1 MAKKKEIKDRQIQVV
16 NINLLR
22 PYTNN
27 PRNNQKSIKYL
38 EKTIQEYGFTTP
50 ITTDE
55 NFVIVTGHSRYFAA
69 KNIGLS
75 EVPIIVLDDLSDA
88 EIKQYRIADNKVQEH
103 TSFNFEGF
111 EDMMRNLTK
120 EDDLFG
126 DVFSEFVVQEPEEV
140 YEEEKEDFEPEED
153 YDEEDEEDYDE
164 DEEDE
169 DEEDEEEEKDCI
181 CPYCLHTF
189 DLHEA
194 EGIEPDED
202 DNEEPEE
209 VDLPV

>member
-16 NINLLR
+16 SINLLR

-27 PRNNQKSIKYL
+27 PRNNQKSIRYL

-55 NFVIVTGHSRYFAA
+55 DFVIVTGHSRYFAA

-111 EDMMRNLTK
+111 EGMMQDLTK

-126 DVFSEFVVQEPEEV
+126 DVFSEFVVSEPEEN
-140 YEEEKEDFEPEED
+140 YDEEEEEDFDPDEGFEEPEED
-153 YDEEDEEDYDE
+153 YYEDEG
-164 DEEDE
+164 
-169 DEEDEEEEKDCI
+169 EEKDCI

-194 EGIEPDED
+194 EGVEPDED